1 MNDHPGISMHE
12 MPVGA
17 NVGGVMCT
25 LGAVLIVLLG
35 LPIAKFFLLAAIVGG
50 LAVMG
55 LLRLIQRHATP
66 PISIRR

>member
-1 MNDHPGISMHE
+1 MNDHPGISMHK

-17 NVGGVMCT
+17 NLGGAIFM
-25 LGAVLIVLLG
+25 LGAVVIVLLG
-35 LPIAKFFLLAAIVGG
+35 IPIAKFFLLAAIVGG

-55 LLRLIQRHATP
+55 LLRLIRRHTDP